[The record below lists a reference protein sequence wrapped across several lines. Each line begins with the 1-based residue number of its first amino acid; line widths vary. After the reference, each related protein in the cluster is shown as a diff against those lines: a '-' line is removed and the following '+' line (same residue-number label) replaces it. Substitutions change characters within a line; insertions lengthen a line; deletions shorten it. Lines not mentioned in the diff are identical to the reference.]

1 LSRHG
6 RPTEWPTALKHARR
20 DVEIAAVGTVPSL
33 RVRQVVA
40 VAVVGGCL
48 AAAVVVGYVDSQPSP
63 CCGNERPYVALY
75 HGPLSR
81 IEAVLAR
88 GDGQSFAALAQD
100 PLLLRPSVI
109 RAPGKYAYR
118 AQRPLWGYLAW
129 AGSAGQAELT
139 GWVLAVLTVL
149 SCAAACAI
157 AGLLLLQRGR
167 SPWWSLVVLIVG
179 FQTLTELT
187 PELLA
192 VALLGAG
199 ILAWQRD
206 RRVGAVVAFSLAVL
220 TRESMLVAVAALAC
234 WDVAHR
240 PERGRDRPRRLAL
253 LAVPFLAY
261 SAWIGVLKLRLGD
274 WPFQH
279 SESRLGLPGVGLVE
293 SFERTS
299 SPLTLVAFVAIGAT
313 LCTIAAALARDDVLT
328 WVVVAFALF
337 TTTLGPAVWLTTSG
351 LDRTL
356 LPLYLFGAVA
366 AVSALRFHVAGAR
379 LAALNHPAHGD
390 G

>member
-1 LSRHG
+1 M
-6 RPTEWPTALKHARR
+6 
-20 DVEIAAVGTVPSL
+20 GTVPSL

-149 SCAAACAI
+149 SCAA
-157 AGLLLLQRGR
+157 RG
-167 SPWWSLVVLIVG
+167 
-179 FQTLTELT
+179 
-187 PELLA
+187 
-192 VALLGAG
+192 GA
-199 ILAWQRD
+199 
-206 RRVGAVVAFSLAVL
+206 
-220 TRESMLVAVAALAC
+220 
-234 WDVAHR
+234 
-240 PERGRDRPRRLAL
+240 
-253 LAVPFLAY
+253 
-261 SAWIGVLKLRLGD
+261 
-274 WPFQH
+274 
-279 SESRLGLPGVGLVE
+279 
-293 SFERTS
+293 S
-299 SPLTLVAFVAIGAT
+299 S
-313 LCTIAAALARDDVLT
+313 C
-328 WVVVAFALF
+328 
-337 TTTLGPAVWLTTSG
+337 
-351 LDRTL
+351 
-356 LPLYLFGAVA
+356 
-366 AVSALRFHVAGAR
+366 
-379 LAALNHPAHGD
+379 
-390 G
+390 